1 MIGGVTTCQEQKI
14 WASFSQVWM
23 EVKKNYNIKNTN
35 QSPSCSW
42 EALNHPYQY
51 VPLSVTIIWFFDINY
66 SWNHLDYIKLTMVI
80 SCIYHLPL
88 TIETMII
95 ITQLLAS
102 SSVYVSL
109 NPFVVP

>member
-51 VPLSVTIIWFFDINY
+51 VPLSVTIICFFDINY
-66 SWNHLDYIKLTMVI
+66 SWNHLDYIRL
-80 SCIYHLPL
+80 S
-88 TIETMII
+88 
-95 ITQLLAS
+95 LLW
-102 SSVYVSL
+102 
-109 NPFVVP
+109 